1 MHAKICMH
9 LQMQHAGIIPLL
21 LSDIPVSK
29 NTHPQPLPTNYHL
42 KKRIHLIFLI
52 NQMYTLTQSSKNA

>member
-1 MHAKICMH
+1 MYAFA
-9 LQMQHAGIIPLL
+9 MQHAGIIRLL
-21 LSDIPVSK
+21 PSDIPVSK

-52 NQMYTLTQSSKNA
+52 NQMYTLAQIRKNA